1 MRLSV
6 GGPGLTLVEIDTNV
20 WVNTDDVRAVEWDSG
35 GGRPA
40 PVILFKGGG
49 RARAGKYSVR
59 MDASMQEQRLVTD
72 QLVSDLTGF
81 RVQRGY

>member
-20 WVNTDDVRAVEWDSG
+20 WVNPDDVRAIEWDPS

-40 PVILFKGGG
+40 PVILFKRGG
-49 RARAGKYSVR
+49 RARAGKYSVGMESSSAVQR
-59 MDASMQEQRLVTD
+59 DATDRLVA
-72 QLVSDLTGF
+72 DLTGY
-81 RVQRGY
+81 RVQRGR